1 MNHPVNDPSS
11 VENLDVNLFSPS
23 IYTPTTTTTTVPAVS
38 ETDIKNKDF
47 YNRNAQ
53 KPRPSPLSAK
63 IIAFGDASGDSRIV
77 KIEAEAGSLGE
88 MSFEDPIISPNSI
101 QKLYTALEF
110 GEPAVKRSI
119 TRTTIQAQ
127 QEHVLAERKRREKLS
142 ELFVSLSTM
151 IPGLKK
157 VIKGRTNQLLRDYNE
172 LIFFYKL
179 YVNLFRFTIK

>member
-23 IYTPTTTTTTVPAVS
+23 IYAPTTTTTVPAVS
-38 ETDIKNKDF
+38 ETDIKNKDCH
-47 YNRNAQ
+47 NRNAQ
-53 KPRPSPLSAK
+53 KPRSSPLSAK

-127 QEHVLAERKRREKLS
+127 QDHVLAERKRREKLS

-157 VIKGRTNQLLRDYNE
+157 VIKGRTNQLLIDYNE

-179 YVNLFRFTIK
+179 CVNLFHFTIK